1 MHTKEQLK
9 QDLYNLGIREGDTVL
24 MHSSFKSLGG
34 IEGDAKGFFEAF
46 LELLGKEGTLVLPT
60 LSYSYVT
67 AANPHFDRA
76 GTKSCVGYLSEYF
89 RTSVPGVIRSMHAS
103 HSCAAVGRLAEYL
116 TENHELDDT
125 PVGPNSPFTKLP
137 KVGGKIL
144 MLGCNFGSNTS
155 MHGVE
160 ETTYPPYLFSDDN
173 TVTYVLHDG
182 DRTVEIF
189 SKRHHFVMDGVHV
202 QQRYARV
209 LPLLKEN
216 ELSEGKVLDASCA
229 LMDAAAVWRV
239 GHEKLLEN
247 PEYFIDR

>member
-9 QDLYNLGIREGDTVL
+9 RDLYNLGIRAGDTVL

-34 IEGDAKGFFEAF
+34 IEGGAEAF
-46 LELLGKEGTLVLPT
+46 FAAFTELLGEDGTLVLPT

-67 AANPHFDRA
+67 AANPVFDRNE
-76 GTKSCVGYLSEYF
+76 TKSCVGYLSEYF
-89 RTSVPGVIRSMHAS
+89 RTCVKGVIRSMHAT
-103 HSCAAVGRLAEYL
+103 HSCAAFGRLAEEL
-116 TENHELDDT
+116 TRDHELDDT

-144 MLGCNFGSNTS
+144 MLGCNFASNTS

-160 ETTYPPYLFSDDN
+160 ELTCPFYLFSDDN
-173 TVTYVLHDG
+173 KLTYTLRDG
-182 DRTVEIF
+182 ERTVEIF
-189 SKRHHFVMDGVHV
+189 SKRHNFVVDGVHV

-209 LPLLKEN
+209 LPLLSDK
-216 ELSEGKVLDASCA
+216 ELSLGKVLDADCA